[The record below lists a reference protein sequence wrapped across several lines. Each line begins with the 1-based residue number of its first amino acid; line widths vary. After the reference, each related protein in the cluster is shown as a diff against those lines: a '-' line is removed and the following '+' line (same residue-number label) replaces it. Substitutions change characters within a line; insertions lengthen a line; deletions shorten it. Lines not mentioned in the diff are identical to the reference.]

1 MFELLDTSGFKELE
15 YPEELKGSWMYYI
28 FFEDKRPIDGVCLV
42 YFNDTHPSGSIY
54 VGDYILNDYPD
65 VYATW
70 KKRDESG
77 DIFTDKMN
85 VSPLYRNKGI
95 GKAALAYGSASL
107 KLLFNKNL
115 IHKQGT
121 EIGNKMFESA
131 LNSDNSK
138 HYAVQNAVEVKEE
151 LFDQPTDPY
160 IFFGKR
166 VVK

>member
-1 MFELLDTSGFKELE
+1 MFELLDTSVSEELK
-15 YPEELKGSWMYYI
+15 YPEELKGSWMYYV
-28 FFEDKRPIDGVCLV
+28 FFNDKRPIDGVCLV
-42 YFNDTHPSGSIY
+42 YFNDNYPSGSIY

-70 KKRDESG
+70 KKRDDSG
-77 DIFTDKMN
+77 DIFTDKMH

-95 GKAALAYGSASL
+95 GKAALAYGSKSL

-121 EIGNKMFESA
+121 ESGNRMYASA
-131 LNSDNSK
+131 LDSENIASEK
-138 HYAVQNAVEVKEE
+138 AVEVKQEFFE
-151 LFDQPTDPY
+151 QPIDPY

-166 VVK
+166 VVR